1 MLHLCTS
8 SLASAMGAE
17 APSKDKDYATWIA
30 RARARARENCQ
41 HKQRTAN
48 RTIPT
53 GKLQNRQLP
62 YKESKG
68 KNFAG
73 PPLATKQDGKEYVS
87 ATPQAG
93 VLRRII
99 TA

>member
-1 MLHLCTS
+1 MWGDEKED
-8 SLASAMGAE
+8 GAKPLRQPE
-17 APSKDKDYATWIA
+17 EVCLLF
-30 RARARARENCQ
+30 ARESPALANMDP
-41 HKQRTAN
+41 KTQREIACEK
-48 RTIPT
+48 
-53 GKLQNRQLP
+53 KLQNRQLP

-73 PPLATKQDGKEYVS
+73 PPLATKQDGKNYVS

>member
-1 MLHLCTS
+1 MRKT
-8 SLASAMGAE
+8 GAE
-17 APSKDKDYATWIA
+17 TSTAQRKIIT
-30 RARARARENCQ
+30 CQ

-53 GKLQNRQLP
+53 CKLQNRQLR
-62 YKESKG
+62 YEESKK
-68 KNFAG
+68 KNFAE
-73 PPLATKQDGKEYVS
+73 PPLATKHCQDGKNYVS

>member
-1 MLHLCTS
+1 MLAQFVIQMKNAKNGCR
-8 SLASAMGAE
+8 
-17 APSKDKDYATWIA
+17 DINCATKIIT
-30 RARARARENCQ
+30 CQ

-53 GKLQNRQLP
+53 GKLQNRQLR
-62 YKESKG
+62 YKESKR
-68 KNFAG
+68 KNFAE
-73 PPLATKQDGKEYVS
+73 PPLATKQDGKNYVS

-93 VLRRII
+93 GLRHII

>member
-1 MLHLCTS
+1 MRKT
-8 SLASAMGAE
+8 GAE
-17 APSKDKDYATWIA
+17 TSTAQRKIIT
-30 RARARARENCQ
+30 CQ

-73 PPLATKQDGKEYVS
+73 PPLATKQDGKNYVS

>member
-1 MLHLCTS
+1 MLAQFVIQMKNAKNGCKDIN
-8 SLASAMGAE
+8 GAT
-17 APSKDKDYATWIA
+17 KMIII
-30 RARARARENCQ
+30 CQ

-53 GKLQNRQLP
+53 GKLQNRQLR
-62 YKESKG
+62 YKESKR
-68 KNFAG
+68 KNFAE
-73 PPLATKQDGKEYVS
+73 PPLATKQDGKNYVS

>member
-1 MLHLCTS
+1 MRKT
-8 SLASAMGAE
+8 GAE
-17 APSKDKDYATWIA
+17 TSTAQRKSQIA
-30 RARARARENCQ
+30 STSNEPQIAQYQPVNCRIASCLTKNQ
-41 HKQRTAN
+41 
-48 RTIPT
+48 
-53 GKLQNRQLP
+53 
-62 YKESKG
+62 KG
-68 KNFAG
+68 KNFAE

>member
-1 MLHLCTS
+1 MLAQFVTQMKNAKNGCR
-8 SLASAMGAE
+8 
-17 APSKDKDYATWIA
+17 DINCATKIT
-30 RARARARENCQ
+30 NCQ

-62 YKESKG
+62 YKESTG

-73 PPLATKQDGKEYVS
+73 PPLATKQDGFRKEYVS

-93 VLRRII
+93 VLRHII

>member
-1 MLHLCTS
+1 MLAQFVIQIKNAKNGCR
-8 SLASAMGAE
+8 
-17 APSKDKDYATWIA
+17 DINCATKIT
-30 RARARARENCQ
+30 NCQ

-62 YKESKG
+62 YKESKR
-68 KNFAG
+68 KNFAE
-73 PPLATKQDGKEYVS
+73 PPLATKQDGKNYVS